1 MQHKKYLIKLIAV
14 ILIVVFA
21 PNVYGQSNKTGKTT
35 ITPMR
40 VKYSRQRL
48 KEFER
53 LIVEKGDISAYHAYI
68 HNGFGIYCL
77 PYALIMAN
85 KYNYARANDDV
96 YNFLFLAFQD
106 ANSKMDS
113 ITLDFAMKHLE
124 RGSDMGD
131 EGCSLSLYVIY
142 AYGKENIPID
152 TIKARKYFFR
162 YGNNHT
168 EADWVSE
175 KREIEQRME
184 SLKKAK

>member
-21 PNVYGQSNKTGKTT
+21 PNVYGQSNKIGKTT

-53 LIVEKGDISAYHAYI
+53 LIVEKGDSNAYYEYI
-68 HNGFGIYCL
+68 HSRFSIDCL

-96 YNFLFLAFQD
+96 YNFLFLAFQN

-131 EGCSLSLYVIY
+131 EGCSHSLYVIY

-162 YGNNHT
+162 YFDNYT
-168 EADWVSE
+168 EADWASE

>member
-21 PNVYGQSNKTGKTT
+21 LNVYGQSNKTGKTT

-53 LIVEKGDISAYHAYI
+53 LIVEKGDSNAYYEYI
-68 HNGFGIYCL
+68 HSRFSIDCL

-96 YNFLFLAFQD
+96 YNFLFLAFQN

-131 EGCSLSLYVIY
+131 EGCSHSLYVIY

-162 YGNNHT
+162 YFDNYT
-168 EADWVSE
+168 EADWASE

>member
-1 MQHKKYLIKLIAV
+1 MQNKKYLIKLIAV

-85 KYNYARANDDV
+85 KYNYARANADV
-96 YNFLFLAFQD
+96 YDFLFLAFQD
-106 ANSKMDS
+106 ATSTMDS
-113 ITLDFAMKHLE
+113 ITLDFAMKHLAK
-124 RGSDMGD
+124 GSDMGN
-131 EGCSLSLYVIY
+131 EGCSHSLYVIY

-162 YGNNHT
+162 YFDNYT
-168 EADWVSE
+168 EADWASE

>member
-53 LIVEKGDISAYHAYI
+53 LIVEKGDSDAYYAYI

-85 KYNYARANDDV
+85 KYNYARANADV
-96 YNFLFLAFQD
+96 YDFLFLAFQD

-162 YGNNHT
+162 YFDNYT
-168 EADWVSE
+168 EADWASE

>member
-1 MQHKKYLIKLIAV
+1 MQNKKYLIKLIAV

-53 LIVEKGDISAYHAYI
+53 LIVEKGDSNAYYEYI
-68 HNGFGIYCL
+68 HSRFSIDCL

-96 YNFLFLAFQD
+96 YNFLFLAFQN

-162 YGNNHT
+162 YFDNHT
-168 EADWVSE
+168 EADWESR

>member
-53 LIVEKGDISAYHAYI
+53 LIVEKGDSNAYYEYI
-68 HNGFGIYCL
+68 HSRFSIDCL

-85 KYNYARANDDV
+85 KYNYASANVDV
-96 YNFLFLAFQD
+96 YNFLFLGFQN
-106 ANSKMDS
+106 ASSEMDF

-142 AYGKENIPID
+142 AYGEENIPID

-168 EADWVSE
+168 EADWE
-175 KREIEQRME
+175 LRKREIEQRME
-184 SLKKAK
+184 ALKKAK